1 MDKLREILVDLLNP
15 EKAAAATARMKEIKS
30 DKSLLPNL
38 MQLTLSDHE
47 ASVRQMAAVL
57 LRKDIARKFSTLRQE
72 EQNAIRDHILQSL
85 TTEENASVWS
95 AVAEISAGIL
105 RKNNEWPAF
114 FMIVQQ
120 ACENQPA
127 KGAELLARM
136 STSAP
141 AVVREKTTQAKCLE
155 LIGACLNHSEPA
167 SLHQGLRAFS
177 SILTELDESNQN
189 AAKSLLQRSVGAVQS
204 IAESGEGDWAAE
216 GFEVFQSALDCPIS
230 LLNADALKDLS
241 TWAAQVFGTADADA
255 GLRCCAGN
263 FLTQAVSSKSKFVK
277 KKKMTQDLMHLC
289 FPILMEDEEDEDDD
303 EEDTPRS
310 IALQLLDTISI
321 KLPNTEVLGVIME
334 FATRASQGQA
344 HQKRAALS
352 ALAVICEGC
361 ASPLIEGGHVEPLV
375 TFAGDSLQS
384 DNPALRGAALY
395 ALGQFA
401 EQMVGAM
408 TEFAPRVLQLVT
420 GLLESCPD
428 DLMKHSQ
435 LEKGLY
441 CIEQLAETLDED
453 QIENLLPSLMSS
465 MHRFMQMGNTDKCQV
480 ATLAVSALGVII
492 ACAENVIGPHLNNC
506 ISMLQALLPKS
517 AAATAEETPENIM
530 LQASAL
536 DTLATLASAAGE
548 SFVPMAADSLSL
560 AGQLVSAETDPDI
573 RRAALNLSCSV
584 VSLPNSPPQLLEAV
598 PRILECLMET
608 LKSTE
613 GIGVK
618 MIGDDENEIGS
629 SAFDAV
635 EDIDDDIEDGDDGEE
650 IEHFTIENSYMEEK
664 HTALSSIIRMAQKI
678 PQHIAPSSSELYQ
691 ECKSLTD
698 FVNEDVRK
706 FACAALIH
714 LGHAMFK
721 VTGNETALVEAITKG
736 IDTIG
741 TDTDH
746 GCALLIMAE
755 ISEVLDSYKKPIET
769 SRILSTVRMAMMG
782 ELICM
787 MDDDDDEDSG
797 VKLEEEASEI
807 EREILDGA
815 GELLVAVAAVDPQ
828 GVITE
833 GLADIL
839 PAAAALMK
847 KPDSGSKAC
856 AIGILGDMFDT
867 LGSNCAEGF
876 VKQLLP
882 VFMRFTSSDDDNI
895 RNNSVYGVGVLIANS
910 GETGIK
916 MIPDALKSLPLNE
929 SKNLQVR
936 DNVTGAIA
944 RMLYAGHAETRAAY
958 SSQFLAR
965 LPLTEDHTE
974 WRMTLEVIE
983 KLLTE
988 GNQEVLG
995 RLQEL
1000 AGHCLNSVNNLNPDI
1015 TADKKTILKIGQFMS
1030 QLSNA
1035 DPNMFAELK
1044 KSSPEKVWN
1053 KIVKVNTKAN

>member
-15 EKAAAATARMKEIKS
+15 EKAAAATARMNFRP
-30 DKSLLPNL
+30 PNGGCSSAKRYRTKGKTVFTPDYHV
-38 MQLTLSDHE
+38 Q
-47 ASVRQMAAVL
+47 
-57 LRKDIARKFSTLRQE
+57 FSTLRQE

-741 TDTDH
+741 TF
-746 GCALLIMAE
+746 LIHTRNLSKLHE
-755 ISEVLDSYKKPIET
+755 FS
-769 SRILSTVRMAMMG
+769 STVRMAMMG

-882 VFMRFTSSDDDNI
+882 VFMRFTSSEDDNI

>member
-15 EKAAAATARMKEIKS
+15 EKAAAATARMKLASQFDAAYPIGPRS
-30 DKSLLPNL
+30 FRPPNGGCSSAKRYRTKGKTVFTPDYHV
-38 MQLTLSDHE
+38 Q
-47 ASVRQMAAVL
+47 
-57 LRKDIARKFSTLRQE
+57 FSTLRQE

-691 ECKSLTD
+691 ES
-698 FVNEDVRK
+698 
-706 FACAALIH
+706 
-714 LGHAMFK
+714 
-721 VTGNETALVEAITKG
+721 LVEAITKG

-882 VFMRFTSSDDDNI
+882 VFMRFTSSEDDNI

>member
-1 MDKLREILVDLLNP
+1 MEKIREICVDLLNP
-15 EKAAAATARMKEIKS
+15 EKAAAATARMKEIKN

-38 MQLTLSDHE
+38 MQLTLSDHD

-57 LRKDIARKFSTLRQE
+57 LRKDIARKFSTLQAN
-72 EQNAIRDHILQSL
+72 EQNAIREHMLQSL
-85 TTEENASVWS
+85 TTEEVASVWS
-95 AVAEISAGIL
+95 AVAEICSGIL
-105 RKNNEWPAF
+105 RKNNEWPDF
-114 FMIVQQ
+114 FNLVQQ
-120 ACENQPA
+120 ACESQPA

-136 STSAP
+136 ATSAP

-155 LIGACLNHSEPA
+155 LIGSCLNNNEA
-167 SLHQGLRAFS
+167 TSLHQALRALGA
-177 SILTELDESNQN
+177 ILTELDESNQA
-189 AAKSLLQRSVGAVQS
+189 AAKSLLQKSVGAVQC
-204 IAESGEGDWAAE
+204 IAEAGEGDWAAE
-216 GFEVFQSALDCPIS
+216 GFEVFQSALDCPVS

-241 TWAAQVFGTADADA
+241 TWAAQVFGTGDADPA
-255 GLRCCAGN
+255 LRCCAGN
-263 FLTQAVSSKSKFVK
+263 FLTQAVSAKSKFIK

-289 FPILMEDEEDEDDD
+289 FPILMEDEEDEDDE

-361 ASPLIEGGHVEPLV
+361 ASPLIEAGHVESLV
-375 TFAGDSLQS
+375 TFACESLQS

-420 GLLESCPD
+420 GLLENSPD

-453 QIENLLPSLMSS
+453 QIESLLPSLMSS
-465 MHRFMQMGNTDKCQV
+465 MHRFMQMGNSDKCQV

-492 ACAENVIGPHLNNC
+492 ACAENVIGPHLHNC
-506 ISMLQALLPKS
+506 ISMLEGLLPKS
-517 AAATAEETPENIM
+517 AAATAEDTPENIM

-618 MIGDDENEIGS
+618 MIGDDDNEV
-629 SAFDAV
+629 SAAFEA

-678 PQHIAPSSSELYQ
+678 PEQLANASTELYN

-721 VTGNETALVEAITKG
+721 VSGNEAALVEAVTKG

-741 TDTDH
+741 TDADH

-755 ISEVLDSYKKPIET
+755 ISEVLDTYKKPIET
-769 SRILSTVRMAMMG
+769 KRILETVRMAMMG

-787 MDDDDDEDSG
+787 MDDDDEEDSG
-797 VKLEEEASEI
+797 VKLDEEASEI

-882 VFMRFTSSDDDNI
+882 VFMRFTSSEDDNI
-895 RNNSVYGVGVLIANS
+895 RNNSVYGVGVLVATS
-910 GETGIK
+910 GETGIS
-916 MIPDALKSLPLNE
+916 MIPEALKSLPLNE
-929 SKNLQVR
+929 SKNMQVR

-1000 AGHCLNSVNNLNPDI
+1000 AGHCLNSVNNLNPEI
-1015 TADKKTILKIGQFMS
+1015 TSDKKTILKIGQFMS
-1030 QLSNA
+1030 QLSGA

-1053 KIVKVNTKAN
+1053 KIVKVNTKIN